1 MARISSEEVKQVAK
15 LARLEL
21 NEDEV
26 QNHAKQLEKILDYIK
41 QLEISLLQ
49 LEQ

>member
-1 MARISSEEVKQVAK
+1 MEISSEKVKQVAK

-26 QNHAKQLEKILDYIK
+26 QNHAKQLEKILT
-41 QLEISLLQ
+41 ISNN
-49 LEQ
+49 